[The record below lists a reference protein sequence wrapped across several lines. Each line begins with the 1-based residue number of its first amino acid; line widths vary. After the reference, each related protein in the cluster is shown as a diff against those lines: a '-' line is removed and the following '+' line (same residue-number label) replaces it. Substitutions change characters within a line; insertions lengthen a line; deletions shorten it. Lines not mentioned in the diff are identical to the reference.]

1 MKPWLVRAALVLAGF
16 TLWAGFSLIPVAGGA
31 IIIREAWDQAPYW
44 QIGVP
49 LLFVVQMGL
58 AAASR
63 ERIARLPLWTLAGH
77 FLAMIVVRPWGTDAG
92 LLPRAMMFV
101 GTPAYGMLLT
111 ASWVGR
117 RLTKAFQRA

>member
-16 TLWAGFSLIPVAGGA
+16 TLWAGFSLIPVSGGA
-31 IIIREAWDQAPYW
+31 LIIREAWDQAPYW

-49 LLFVVQMGL
+49 LLVVAQAGL

-63 ERIARLPLWTLAGH
+63 EPITRLPLWTLAGH
-77 FLAMIVVRPWGTDAG
+77 LLGMSVVRPWGADSS
-92 LLPRAMMFV
+92 LLPLAMVFV
-101 GTPAYGMLLT
+101 GLPGYGMLLS

-117 RLTKAFQRA
+117 SVAKVFQRI